1 MNGTAKFVVIWYF
14 IGSICLNVE
23 SKKGKILL
31 KSLFNSAPAETFA
44 KTLAADFA
52 KKFPPIA
59 SGALS
64 KDSKKKFYD
73 ALNELHHK
81 ARQFGIEHKI
91 GLYRKAKFSNTL
103 KWELKDMGY
112 DGDMVDEIIK
122 GMLIA
127 MAQKK

>member
-1 MNGTAKFVVIWYF
+1 LNGAAEVVEVWYF
-14 IGSICLNVE
+14 IGSICLNVKSE
-23 SKKGKILL
+23 KGKTLL
-31 KSLFNSAPAETFA
+31 NWLFNSAPAEAFA

-52 KKFPPIA
+52 KKFPPAA
-59 SGALS
+59 SGAPT
-64 KDSKKKFYD
+64 KDTKKKFYV

-81 ARQFGIEHKI
+81 ARQFGMEHKI
-91 GLYRKAKFSNTL
+91 GVYRKAKLSNTL

>member
-1 MNGTAKFVVIWYF
+1 MNGAAEVVVIWYF
-14 IGSICLNVE
+14 IGSICLNIKSE
-23 SKKGKILL
+23 KGKILL
-31 KSLFNSAPAETFA
+31 NWLLNSAPAEAFA
-44 KTLAADFA
+44 KSLAADFA

-59 SGALS
+59 SEAPS

-91 GLYRKAKFSNTL
+91 GLYKKAKLSNTL

-127 MAQKK
+127 MASKK